1 MNYIDVFKMMKEAAE
16 AAPVAKPVPIYNY
29 HTIAPGSTLGGIAKQ
44 YKTTVDHLAKVNKI
58 PDVNKIQA
66 NKKILVPTGQF
77 LGQQPAK
84 FDVNT
89 PLDDT
94 VANNVADVLWT
105 MESGRGKWLSNKNST
120 ASGHFHWLNGTWQDF
135 QKKYPKETTG
145 MTKANLDD
153 YETAL
158 KFQKM
163 KLADDALRYQKAT
176 GKQVTDKDL
185 YAIHYGG
192 FGGRNSQGAL
202 DYAAKVTNPKY
213 YTDRKLPV
221 PASLLPPPAKK

>member
-1 MNYIDVFKMMKEAAE
+1 MNYLDVAQMMKQAAE
-16 AAPVAKPVPIYNY
+16 PAKDVPVYNQFTVKP
-29 HTIAPGSTLGGIAKQ
+29 GMTLSGIAKQ
-44 YKTTVDHLAKVNKI
+44 FNTTPEHLAKINNIQDMNKI
-58 PDVNKIQA
+58 RA
-66 NKKILVPTGQF
+66 NKMLLVPGQV
-77 LGQQPAK
+77 QKP

-105 MESGRGKWLSNKNST
+105 IESGRGKWLSNPNST
-120 ASGHFHWLNGTWQDF
+120 ASGHFHWMNGTWQDF
-135 QKKYPKETTG
+135 QKKYPKETAG

-192 FGGRNSQGAL
+192 FGGRNSKGAT
-202 DYAAKVTNPKY
+202 DYAARITNPAY
-213 YTDRKLPV
+213 YTNRKLPV
-221 PASLLPPPAKK
+221 PASLVPPAVKK

>member
-1 MNYIDVFKMMKEAAE
+1 MNYIEVCKMMKEAA
-16 AAPVAKPVPIYNY
+16 APAPAKSVPVYSQF
-29 HTIAPGSTLGGIAKQ
+29 TVKPGMTLGGIAKQ
-44 YKTTVDHLAKVNKI
+44 FNTTPEHLAKVNHI
-58 PDVNKIQA
+58 ADMNKLQA
-66 NKKILVPTGQF
+66 NKMILVPGK
-77 LGQQPAK
+77 PS
-84 FDVNT
+84 DVNT

-105 MESGRGKWLSNKNST
+105 MESGRGKWLANKNST

-135 QKKYPKETTG
+135 QKKYPKETAG
-145 MTKANLDD
+145 MTKANLND

-192 FGGRNSQGAL
+192 FGGRNSKGAI
-202 DYAAKVTNPKY
+202 DYAARVTNPQY
-213 YTDRKLPV
+213 YTNRKLPV
-221 PASLLPPPAKK
+221 PTSLLPPPTKK

>member
-1 MNYIDVFKMMKEAAE
+1 MNYIDVARMMKQAAE
-16 AAPVAKPVPIYNY
+16 PVAAKPIPEYSQFTVK
-29 HTIAPGSTLGGIAKQ
+29 PGMTLGGIAKQ
-44 YKTTVDHLAKVNKI
+44 FNTTPEHLAKVNHI
-58 PDVNKIQA
+58 ANMNQLRA
-66 NKKILVPTGQF
+66 NKVILVPGK
-77 LGQQPAK
+77 P

-135 QKKYPKETTG
+135 QKAHPEETTG
-145 MTKANLDD
+145 MTKANLND

-192 FGGRNSQGAL
+192 FGGRSSQGAI
-202 DYAAKVTNPKY
+202 DYAARATNPQY

-221 PASLLPPPAKK
+221 PVSLLPPPVKK

>member
-1 MNYIDVFKMMKEAAE
+1 MNYIEVCKMMKEAAE
-16 AAPVAKPVPIYNY
+16 PVAPVKPVPAYSQF
-29 HTIAPGSTLGGIAKQ
+29 TVKPGMTLGGIAKQ
-44 YKTTVDHLAKVNKI
+44 FNTTPAHLAKVNHI
-58 PDVNKIQA
+58 ADINKLQA
-66 NKKILVPTGQF
+66 NKKILVPGK
-77 LGQQPAK
+77 P

-135 QKKYPKETTG
+135 QKRHPEETAG

-158 KFQKM
+158 RFQKM

-192 FGGRNSQGAL
+192 FGGRNSQGATN
-202 DYAAKVTNPKY
+202 YVANITNPQY

-221 PASLLPPPAKK
+221 PASLLPPSTAK

>member
-1 MNYIDVFKMMKEAAE
+1 M
-16 AAPVAKPVPIYNY
+16 
-29 HTIAPGSTLGGIAKQ
+29 TLGGIAKQ
-44 YKTTVDHLAKVNKI
+44 HNTTVDHLAKVNHIKDI
-58 PDVNKIQA
+58 NKIQA
-66 NKKILVPTGQF
+66 NKTLLVP
-77 LGQQPAK
+77 AVEK

-135 QKKYPKETTG
+135 QKKYPKETAG

-163 KLADDALRYQKAT
+163 KLADDALLNAT
-176 GKQVTDKDL
+176 
-185 YAIHYGG
+185 
-192 FGGRNSQGAL
+192 FGSHLANMEANSQFVL
-202 DYAAKVTNPKY
+202 VFQTRYITIC
-213 YTDRKLPV
+213 TDSQLVVQRTHADVLEPQ
-221 PASLLPPPAKK
+221 LLSIATEVDTQRQGYREV

>member
-1 MNYIDVFKMMKEAAE
+1 MNYLDVARMMKQAADTIP
-16 AAPVAKPVPIYNY
+16 AAKPTIPTYNQFK
-29 HTIAPGSTLGGIAKQ
+29 IKPGMTLGGIAKQ
-44 YKTTVDHLAKVNKI
+44 HNTTVDHLAKVNHIKDI
-58 PDVNKIQA
+58 NKIQA
-66 NKKILVPTGQF
+66 NKTLLVP
-77 LGQQPAK
+77 AVEK

-94 VANNVADVLWT
+94 EANNVADVLWT

-135 QKKYPKETTG
+135 QKKYPKETAG

-192 FGGRNSQGAL
+192 FGGRNSQGAI
-202 DYAAKVTNPKY
+202 DYSARATNPQY

-221 PASLLPPPAKK
+221 PASLLPPPTKK